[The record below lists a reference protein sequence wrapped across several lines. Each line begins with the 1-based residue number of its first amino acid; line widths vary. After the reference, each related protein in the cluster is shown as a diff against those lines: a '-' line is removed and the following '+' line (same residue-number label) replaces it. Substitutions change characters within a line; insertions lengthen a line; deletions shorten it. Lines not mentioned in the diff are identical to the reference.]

1 MRPNAFCRTRQTYMN
16 KEAYIALM
24 LFSCFSLLSDFW
36 DFSDTFPFGF
46 TYMQRGEDGKFEI
59 VPETRPFSFF
69 QDAQPT
75 AKKKIVFEIR
85 TCVKESIKKSVMG
98 LEREREIQLLW
109 VRYELNKIMKKGNSG
124 NRRRYDLKTR
134 YKVRLRCPKF

>member
-1 MRPNAFCRTRQTYMN
+1 MRQNAFCRTRQTYMN

-36 DFSDTFPFGF
+36 GFSDTYPFGF

-75 AKKKIVFEIR
+75 AKKKLFSKLELVSR
-85 TCVKESIKKSVMG
+85 KVLKKQS
-98 LEREREIQLLW
+98 W
-109 VRYELNKIMKKGNSG
+109 V
-124 NRRRYDLKTR
+124 
-134 YKVRLRCPKF
+134 

>member
-1 MRPNAFCRTRQTYMN
+1 MN

-36 DFSDTFPFGF
+36 GFSDTYPFGF

-85 TCVKESIKKSVMG
+85 PCVKESIKKAVMG
-98 LEREREIQLLW
+98 LERERYSFCGLDTNLT
-109 VRYELNKIMKKGNSG
+109 KS
-124 NRRRYDLKTR
+124 
-134 YKVRLRCPKF
+134 